1 MIRLRIEIMGAV
13 QGVGFRPCV
22 HRLAGELG
30 LAGWVRNSTAG
41 VEIEIEG
48 NAELARDFPHR
59 LKRELPP
66 HASITR
72 TNCREIP
79 VEGGLGFK
87 IESSATGGADETV
100 AEVLPDLATCPECLK
115 EVFDPADRRYGYPFT
130 NCTHCGPRFSIV
142 QRLPYDRANTT
153 MKDFEMCSCCR
164 DEYESPSNR
173 RFHAQPNACPDC
185 GPQLSWLDATGKV
198 LCSRKLALEQA
209 ALAIERGEIVAI
221 KGIGGFHL
229 FADARSSKVIAV
241 LRLRKHRPEKPLALM
256 VASLEAAR
264 ELVEI
269 SDMEADWLGSSAAP
283 IVVLKRRKTDS
294 LPESLA
300 PGNPGLGIMLPYS
313 PLHHIL
319 MKRLGFPV
327 IATSGNRG
335 DEPICTENDHAV
347 ERLRG
352 IADGFLVH
360 NRPIER
366 PVDDSVIRK
375 AAGGRLFLRRSR
387 GIAPAPISVPGME
400 SPVLAYGGDL
410 KGAIAVAGGNQ
421 VRLSQ
426 HLGDLASLE
435 SRRAFERHIEDFP
448 ALCSVKTKAVACDQH
463 PGYLS
468 HQLAHQVGQSAL
480 SVQHHYAHAVAC
492 AVDRGISP
500 DEKFL
505 AVVWDGTGYGDDGSV
520 WGGEF
525 LLCHETGFDR
535 FAWLRPFPLPGSE
548 KAVRDPRFAAFGCL
562 FEAGISAE
570 ETNLSNCLTAEE
582 LRVVRRMI
590 EQEVNTPRC
599 SSMGRLFDAVSAL
612 CGLCFENSFEG
623 QAAMALEF
631 AASPDSSIA
640 SYSLA
645 PALSEDGE
653 IHWAPL
659 LRAVVDDLG
668 EASVDVSQISRR
680 FHLALAGMV
689 VEVAKK
695 EQRSIVALTGGCF
708 QNALL
713 LELTISALNRAGFQP
728 IWHTQV
734 PPNDGG
740 LALGQAV
747 IASRQLSMQTF
758 VR

>member
-1 MIRLRIEIMGAV
+1 MIRLRIEISGAV

-48 NAELARDFPHR
+48 NAETARDFPDR
-59 LKRELPP
+59 LNRELPP
-66 HASITR
+66 HASIAR

-79 VEGGLGFK
+79 VEGGHGFK
-87 IESSATGGADETV
+87 IELSAIGGADETV
-100 AEVLPDLATCPECLK
+100 TEVLPDLATCPDCLK

-142 QRLPYDRANTT
+142 QRLPYDRVNTT
-153 MKDFEMCSCCR
+153 MKGFKMCSCCR

-185 GPQLSWLDATGKV
+185 GPQLSWLDPSGRE
-198 LCSRKLALEQA
+198 LFSRELALEQA
-209 ALAIERGEIVAI
+209 ALAIERGEVVAI

-229 FADARSSKVIAV
+229 VADARSLKAIAA
-241 LRLRKHRPEKPLALM
+241 LRLRKHRPGKPFALM
-256 VASLEAAR
+256 APTLEAAR

-269 SDMEADWLGSSAAP
+269 SDMEADWLSSSAAP
-283 IVVLKRRKTDS
+283 IVILKRKGTGS
-294 LPESLA
+294 LPKSLA

-319 MKRLGFPV
+319 MRRLGFPV

-360 NRPIER
+360 DRPIER

-387 GIAPAPISVPGME
+387 GLAPAPISVPGME
-400 SPVLAYGGDL
+400 SSVLAYGGDL

-426 HLGDLASLE
+426 HFGDLASLE

-448 ALCSVKTKAVACDQH
+448 ALCGVEAEAVTCDQH

-468 HQLAHQVGQSAL
+468 HQLAHQAGQPIL

-492 AVDRGISP
+492 AVDSGICP

-525 LLCHETGFDR
+525 LLCHVTGFER
-535 FAWLRPFPLPGSE
+535 FAWLRPFPLPGAE

-562 FEAGISAE
+562 VEAGISID
-570 ETNLSNCLTAEE
+570 ETSLASCMSAEE

-590 EQEVNTPRC
+590 EQAVNTPRC

-612 CGLCFENSFEG
+612 CGLCCENEFEG

-631 AASPDSSIA
+631 AASPDSGIS

-645 PALSEDGE
+645 PALSEGRE

-659 LRAVVDDLG
+659 LRAVVDDLR
-668 EASVDVSQISRR
+668 EASVDVSQVSRR
-680 FHLALAGMV
+680 FHLALAAMV
-689 VEVAKK
+689 VEVAQKA
-695 EQRSIVALTGGCF
+695 QCPIVALTGGCF

-728 IWHTQV
+728 IWHTHV

-747 IASRQLSMQTF
+747 IASRQLSRHTLT
-758 VR
+758 R

>member
-1 MIRLRIEIMGAV
+1 MIRLRIEISGAV

-48 NAELARDFPHR
+48 NVVAARGFPDK
-59 LKRELPP
+59 LMRELPP

-72 TNCREIP
+72 TNCWEIP
-79 VEGGLGFK
+79 VEKELGFT
-87 IESSATGGADETV
+87 IEPSAIGGADKTV
-100 AEVLPDLATCPECLK
+100 AEILPDLATCPECLK

-130 NCTHCGPRFSIV
+130 NCTHCGPRFSIA
-142 QRLPYDRANTT
+142 QRLPYDRVNTT
-153 MKDFEMCSCCR
+153 MKGFEMCSCCS

-185 GPQLSWLDATGKV
+185 GPQLSWLDASGSV
-198 LCSRKLALEQA
+198 QSSREFALEQA
-209 ALAIERGEIVAI
+209 ALAIECGEVVAI

-229 FADARSSKVIAV
+229 FADARNAKAITA
-241 LRLRKHRPEKPLALM
+241 LRLRKHRPGKPFALM
-256 VASLEAAR
+256 VPTLEAAR
-264 ELVEI
+264 ELVEV
-269 SDMEADWLGSSAAP
+269 SDMEANWLSSSAAP
-283 IVVLKRRKTDS
+283 IVILKRRKTDS
-294 LPESLA
+294 LPDSLA
-300 PGNPGLGIMLPYS
+300 PGNPGFGIMLPYS

-319 MKRLGFPV
+319 MRRLGFPV

-360 NRPIER
+360 DRPIER

-375 AAGGRLFLRRSR
+375 VVGGRLFLRRSR
-387 GIAPAPISVPGME
+387 GFAPAPIPVPGLE
-400 SPVLAYGGDL
+400 SSVLAYGGDL
-410 KGAIAVAGGNQ
+410 KGAIAVSGGNQ

-426 HLGDLASLE
+426 HFGDLASLE
-435 SRRAFERHIEDFP
+435 SRKAFERNIEDFP
-448 ALCSVKTKAVACDQH
+448 ALCGTKTEAVACDQH

-468 HQLAHQVGQSAL
+468 HQLAHQVGQPVL
-480 SVQHHYAHAVAC
+480 SVQHHYAHAIAC
-492 AVDRGISP
+492 AVDSGISP
-500 DEKFL
+500 DEEFL

-525 LLCHETGFDR
+525 LHCHEAGFDR
-535 FAWLRPFPLPGSE
+535 FAWLRPFPLPGAE

-562 FEAGISAE
+562 FEAGISVS
-570 ETNLSNCLTAEE
+570 ETSLASCLTAEE
-582 LRVVRRMI
+582 LRIVRRMI
-590 EQEVNTPRC
+590 EQKVNTPLC

-612 CGLCFENSFEG
+612 CGLCCENGFEG

-645 PALSEDGE
+645 PALSESGE
-653 IHWAPL
+653 INWAPL

-668 EASVDVSQISRR
+668 DARVDVSPVSRR

-695 EQRSIVALTGGCF
+695 AQCPIVALTGGCF

-713 LELTISALNRAGFQP
+713 LELTISALNRAGLQP
-728 IWHTQV
+728 IWHTHV

-740 LALGQAV
+740 LSLGQAV
-747 IASRQLSMQTF
+747 IASRQLSMQTLA
-758 VR
+758 R